1 MYDKNANIKYITK
14 ETKYKDETGEHIIQ
28 ETEIYK
34 KHYGGK
40 FFYRVWLSDL
50 LNALGLLNNNK
61 ELDILFYVLDNMKSD
76 NNFIG
81 TYRSIAEDTNISLST
96 VTRIF
101 KKMNEVNLIT
111 KVQNGVYKVNPAL
124 IIQGDNSKKKR
135 LVIEYENI
143 KNENE
148 KDYSTSGQAE

>member
-1 MYDKNANIKYITK
+1 MEQYNKSANIKYITK
-14 ETKYKDETGEHIIQ
+14 ETTYKDETGEHTIQ

-61 ELDILFYVLDNMKSD
+61 ELDILFYVLDNMTTD

-81 TYRSIAEDTNISLST
+81 TYRSIAEDTKISLST

-101 KKMNEVNLIT
+101 KKMNEVNLIR
-111 KVQNGVYKVNPAL
+111 KIQNGVYKINPAL
-124 IIQGDNSKKKR
+124 ILQGDNSKKRR
-135 LVIEYENI
+135 LIIEYENI
-143 KNENE
+143 KNNNQEE
-148 KDYSTSGQAE
+148 TD

>member
-14 ETKYKDETGEHIIQ
+14 ETKYKDETGEHIIK

-148 KDYSTSGQAE
+148 KDHSTSGQAE